1 MTMHMRYAL
10 SRRLA
15 ILHRY
20 IECFGAV
27 HPFQRPLHARHG
39 QEEIGDFVL
48 GEVGQVGFYGQRT
61 HQDMAREKGLQI
73 DEREG
78 VGGFV
83 EDLLKRDEGTENI
96 T

>member
-1 MTMHMRYAL
+1 
-10 SRRLA
+10 
-15 ILHRY
+15 
-20 IECFGAV
+20 
-27 HPFQRPLHARHG
+27 
-39 QEEIGDFVL
+39 
-48 GEVGQVGFYGQRT
+48 
-61 HQDMAREKGLQI
+61 MAREKGLQI